1 MEEYADL
8 EPRLKSFVERYINS
22 FVAWDLA
29 LFFRDNPHAVGSA
42 DSLALSIGRRGADL
56 QLPLERFAE
65 QGVLERE
72 NSSRERSETVYSY
85 HPPEEYQADLEE
97 FRNALRDRS
106 ARLLIVSWVLRQEAE
121 R

>member
-8 EPRLKSFVERYINS
+8 EPRVKAFVERYINS

-42 DSLALSIGRRGADL
+42 ESFAVNIGRRGADL
-56 QLPLERFAE
+56 QLPLEKLAE
-65 QGVLERE
+65 QGVLERT
-72 NSSRERSETVYSY
+72 NSAGEKSETVYAY
-85 HPPEEYQADLEE
+85 HPPEEYRADLEE
-97 FRNALRDRS
+97 FRSALKDRG
-106 ARLLIVSWVLRQEAE
+106 ARLLIVSWVLKQEAA